1 MKSTAQNSIL
11 AVSLLTALAVTI
23 PIVAQ
28 SGDTAGPRYKV
39 IELGTL
45 GGTYSQTFYVTNNGV
60 ASGEASLAD
69 GNWHAILYQGRF
81 KRDLGTLGGLNSSA
95 FGSPNAIGQVVGEA
109 ETSHSDPNG
118 EDFCG
123 FFGSGAPLSGK
134 TCRGFLWEDGWMI
147 PLPTLGGH
155 NGAASAINNSGVIA
169 GNAETATTDSTCPP
183 YDPAKGQYQ
192 VLRDKPVVWENG
204 HVKELP
210 TYGGDP
216 DGYAIAINDRGQ
228 VAGGSGTCSTFNVN
242 IGLYLSPTHAL
253 LWDHGDVTNLGS
265 LGGAFGNQAH
275 GMNNRGQVVG
285 VSDLAGDTVFH
296 GFVWSRSRGMRDI
309 PPLPGDMYS
318 VALAINDEGVAAGLS
333 LDATFTI
340 LRAFVVVGGVPTDL
354 NKLIPA
360 DSPLQLQT
368 ACGINSRGEITG
380 LAVEKS
386 TGQYR
391 GYLAIPVADANSGT
405 QDDESGSEPQ
415 Q

>member
-1 MKSTAQNSIL
+1 MKSTVQNSML
-11 AVSLLTALAVTI
+11 AVSLLAALAATI
-23 PIVAQ
+23 PTVAQ
-28 SGDTAGPRYKV
+28 SGDTAGPRYRV

-95 FGSPNAIGQVVGEA
+95 FGSPNALGQVVGEA

-123 FFGSGAPLSGK
+123 FFASGAPLSGK

-155 NGAASAINNSGVIA
+155 NSAASAINNRGQIA
-169 GNAETATTDSTCPP
+169 GNAETAETDSTCPP

-192 VLRDKPVVWENG
+192 VLQDKPVVWENG
-204 HVKELP
+204 HIQELP

-216 DGYAIAINDRGQ
+216 DGFAIAINDHGQ
-228 VAGGSGTCSTFNVN
+228 VAGASGACSTFNVIN
-242 IGLYLSPTHAL
+242 GLYLAPTHAL
-253 LWDHGDVTNLGS
+253 LWDHGKVTNLGS
-265 LGGAFGNQAH
+265 LGGNFGNQAH
-275 GMNNRGQVVG
+275 NMNNRGEVVG
-285 VSDLAGDTVFH
+285 TSDLAGDTVFH
-296 GFVWSRSRGMRDI
+296 GFVWSQSRGMRDI

-318 VALAINDEGVAAGLS
+318 VALAINDAGEVGGVS
-333 LDATFTI
+333 IDATFTT
-340 LRAFVVVGGVPTDL
+340 LRAFVVVDGVPTDL
-354 NKLIPA
+354 NTLISA
-360 DSPLQLQT
+360 DSSLQLQT

-391 GYLAIPVADANSGT
+391 GYLAIPSA
-405 QDDESGSEPQ
+405 EPNGGR
-415 Q
+415 